1 VSTNF
6 TKQVLNLP
14 QFDILTISTQTFGLI
29 IILVLFYYSNINT
42 GLLYFIKIKK
52 VRSKKIRKANAN
64 ILKAGPNL
72 KTMKWTSDIN
82 YQFYLQSK
90 FL

>member
-1 VSTNF
+1 V
-6 TKQVLNLP
+6 P
-14 QFDILTISTQTFGLI
+14 QFDILTISTQTLGLI

-64 ILKAGPNL
+64 IFKAGPNL
-72 KTMKWTSDIN
+72 KIMKWTSDIN